1 MDNLQ
6 IFSNS
11 EFGEIRT
18 ITKDN
23 EPMFCLADVCKALGL
38 EQVSRVKTRLND
50 DGVTTSKVI
59 DRLGREQEATFINES
74 NLYKTIFQSRKE
86 SAERFTEWVTSEV
99 LPSIRKTGS
108 YSKPLT
114 TSEQIRLL
122 AQGNT
127 ELTERVDK
135 VEDKITSIEEETPL
149 YGCEIEEVQKHV
161 RKKGIEVLGG
171 KDSNA
176 YKDGGIRGSVYSDI
190 YKQLKREFGC
200 VATYK
205 SIKRKYLAD
214 VHEFIGT
221 YLLPIALA
229 EVVHDTNM

>member
-1 MDNLQ
+1 MNSLQ
-6 IFSNS
+6 IFNNK
-11 EFGEIRT
+11 EFGNVRAVIMNDLPWFVG
-18 ITKDN
+18 K
-23 EPMFCLADVCKALGL
+23 DVCEAFGGTNYRRSLSNIDESDKG
-38 EQVSRVKTRLND
+38 VSQND
-50 DGVTTSKVI
+50 T
-59 DRLGREQEATFINES
+59 LINERIEK
-74 NLYKTIFQSRKE
+74 LH
-86 SAERFTEWVTSEV
+86 RFKHWVTSEV
-99 LPSIRKTGS
+99 LPSIRKNGS
-108 YSKPLT
+108 YNKPMT
-114 TSEQIRLL
+114 TAEKIHLL
-122 AQGNT
+122 AQGNE
-127 ELTERVDK
+127 ELNERVDK

-214 VHEFIGT
+214 VHEFIDC
-221 YLLPIALA
+221 YLLPIVLA
-229 EVVHDTNM
+229 EVVNTSNALNNF